1 MPNWN
6 KHYVVDIAVL
16 LALTFLTTI
25 YSHPLLPT
33 CHPEQ
38 RRRIPWKGTLWKIDC
53 VQQYTTD
60 VHNVSVPGDVS
71 TALRSAQHDRQR
83 RFCKFVFYACSLL
96 INRLCVAYCYKPFAN
111 LAHEPME
118 PPFGGEPTET
128 GVAYVARLVGTSRHI
143 SLIFTIY
150 YSSK

>member
-111 LAHEPME
+111 LAHENRRKQALPALQVWSEINRKFSAKSFMQNSIL
-118 PPFGGEPTET
+118 
-128 GVAYVARLVGTSRHI
+128 R
-143 SLIFTIY
+143 
-150 YSSK
+150 